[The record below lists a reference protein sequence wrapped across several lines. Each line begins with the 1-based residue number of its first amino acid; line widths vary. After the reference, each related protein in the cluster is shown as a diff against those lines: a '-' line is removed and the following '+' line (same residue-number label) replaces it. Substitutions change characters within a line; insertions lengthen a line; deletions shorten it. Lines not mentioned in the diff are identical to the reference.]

1 MYSVGI
7 LAQGQK
13 WPDVLRGMAEASG
26 SSVSGWINPL
36 SSPPEAMDK
45 LIDQSDLIWIPEKIN
60 GGMDEAINVI
70 RRSRHLSLGFPV
82 SDFTDQAECLVKLA
96 QEARVQVQVG
106 HSERHRLVF
115 RSSLAHISHPQHIR
129 LTHHLPEFQAEDNP
143 QGIFHE
149 ILADL
154 DLVLGLTGS
163 QSKKVRTHAAFL
175 ASGKLFQID
184 TRIEFH
190 NGSVISLAV
199 RQGTGQAVREI
210 EVLQET
216 GLVFIDL
223 ARGCSSI
230 KNPGSDGWTVSQLWP
245 AAESAGP
252 LTTVEFEKDEATAR
266 QCINF
271 IHALQMGKR
280 PLSDLE
286 EGYAALEITR
296 QIESSVGRF

>member
-1 MYSVGI
+1 
-7 LAQGQK
+7 
-13 WPDVLRGMAEASG
+13 
-26 SSVSGWINPL
+26 
-36 SSPPEAMDK
+36 
-45 LIDQSDLIWIPEKIN
+45 
-60 GGMDEAINVI
+60 MDEAISVI

-129 LTHHLPEFQAEDNP
+129 LTHHLPEFLSEDNP
-143 QGIFHE
+143 QQIFHE

-163 QSKKVRTHAAFL
+163 QAKKVRTHAAFL
-175 ASGKLFQID
+175 TSGKLFQID
-184 TRIEFH
+184 ARIEFH
-190 NGSVISLAV
+190 NGSVISLTV
-199 RQGTGQAVREI
+199 RQGLGGTIREI
-210 EVLQET
+210 EVLQES
-216 GLVFIDL
+216 GLVLIDL
-223 ARGCSSI
+223 AGGRSSS
-230 KNPGSDGWTVSQLWP
+230 KSPGNKGWTVHQLWP
-245 AAESAGP
+245 LVESVDPGISVD
-252 LTTVEFEKDEATAR
+252 LQKDEDTAR

-271 IHALQMGKR
+271 IHALQLGKR